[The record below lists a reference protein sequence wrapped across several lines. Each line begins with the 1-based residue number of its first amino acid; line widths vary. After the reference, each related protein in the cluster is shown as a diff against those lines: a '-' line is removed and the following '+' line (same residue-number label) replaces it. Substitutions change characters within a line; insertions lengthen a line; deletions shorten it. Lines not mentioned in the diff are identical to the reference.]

1 MQTLLLI
8 KEIYLEGFKNIQ
20 NYVVKHY
27 FKAFAW
33 FTLAM
38 YAIVLYAFLFRLST
52 GFVFSNL

>member
-1 MQTLLLI
+1 METILLI

-38 YAIVLYAFLFRLST
+38 FAIVIYAFLFRLFT
-52 GFVFSNL
+52 GFVFSNI